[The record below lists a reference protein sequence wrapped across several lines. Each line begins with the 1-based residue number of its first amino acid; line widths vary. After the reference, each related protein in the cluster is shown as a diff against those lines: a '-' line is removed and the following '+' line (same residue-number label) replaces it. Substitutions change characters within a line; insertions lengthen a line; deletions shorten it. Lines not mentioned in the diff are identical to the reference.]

1 MSEQEVIKHTK
12 KIFGIWT
19 TQSTFLHKVSEF
31 VSEILIIMFAITLS
45 IYFHDRS
52 ELRHQRRET
61 KEFLLGLREDLKTDI
76 AEMEDDKNSYE
87 KGGLAFKYIARRKL
101 NEPLNGDSIDKYKR
115 WILNTTGLIPNN
127 GRFEGFKSSGKIGT
141 IEDKEL
147 QNNIMDLYQE
157 DIPTLLAS
165 TNAYISRKLKL
176 FDYLAANAKRITDT
190 TNNFLSILAADEG
203 FNLCSGLTFVRE
215 ILDRY
220 DVSIKKMR
228 TIIQEIDKDYG
239 Q

>member
-12 KIFGIWT
+12 RVFGIWT
-19 TQSTFLHKVSEF
+19 TQSTFLHKLSEF
-31 VSEILIIMFAITLS
+31 ITEILIIVFAITLS

-52 ELRHQRRET
+52 QLRHQRREA
-61 KEFLLGLREDLKTDI
+61 KEFLLGLKEDLKTDI
-76 AEMEDDKNSYE
+76 AEMKDDKNSYQ
-87 KGGLAFKYIARRKL
+87 KGSLAFKYITGRKL
-101 NEPLNGDSIDKYKR
+101 NEPLNADTISKYSQ

-141 IEDKEL
+141 IEDVEL

-165 TNAYISRKLKL
+165 TNAYTTRKLKL
-176 FDYLAANAKRITDT
+176 FDYIAANTKRITDT
-190 TNNFLSILAADEG
+190 TINLPAVLASEQG
-203 FNLCSGLTFVRE
+203 FNLCMGLTFIDE
-215 ILDRY
+215 ILNRY
-220 DVSIKKMR
+220 DTCINKMQ
-228 TIIQEIDKDYG
+228 TITSEINRDYG

>member
-1 MSEQEVIKHTK
+1 MAEQELIKHTK

-19 TQSTFLHKVSEF
+19 TQSTFLHKLSDF
-31 VSEILIIMFAITLS
+31 ITEILIIVFAITVS

-52 ELRHQRRET
+52 ELRHQRRDT
-61 KEFLLGLREDLKTDI
+61 KEFLLGLKEDLKTDI
-76 AEMEDDKNSYE
+76 AEMKDDKNSYE
-87 KGGLAFKYIARRKL
+87 KGGLAFKYITHRKL
-101 NEPLNGDSIDKYKR
+101 NEPLNADSIYKYKR
-115 WILNTTGLIPNN
+115 WISNTTGLIPNN

-141 IEDKEL
+141 IEDKDL

-165 TNAYISRKLKL
+165 TNLYTSRKLKL
-176 FDYLAANAKRITDT
+176 FDYFAENGKRISDT
-190 TNNFLSILAADEG
+190 TDNLLSMLTSEQG
-203 FNLCSGLTFVRE
+203 YNLCSGLTFVRE

-220 DVSIKKMR
+220 DTCISKMQ
-228 TIIQEIDKDYG
+228 TITAEINKDYG